1 MKPESNNS
9 QDNKVSKLI
18 ENTNLLQFNLIITLF
33 QIQNDVP
40 KIYYVM
46 REIRNRISKKKYYK
60 IKNLT
65 LFSIIYYDIFGLKNE
80 KINNVYELLKN
91 KE

>member
-1 MKPESNNS
+1 MKPDSNNS
-9 QDNKVSKLI
+9 NDNKVSNLI

-80 KINNVYELLKN
+80 KINNVNELLKN

>member
-80 KINNVYELLKN
+80 KINNVNELLKN

>member
-40 KIYYVM
+40 KINYVM

>member
-1 MKPESNNS
+1 MKPDSNNS
-9 QDNKVSKLI
+9 NDNKVSNLI

-40 KIYYVM
+40 KINYVM

-80 KINNVYELLKN
+80 KINNVNELLKN

>member
-40 KIYYVM
+40 KINYVM

-80 KINNVYELLKN
+80 KINNVNELLKN

>member
-1 MKPESNNS
+1 MKPDSNNS
-9 QDNKVSKLI
+9 NDNKVSNLI

-60 IKNLT
+60 IINLT
-65 LFSIIYYDIFGLKNE
+65 PKYWLFF
-80 KINNVYELLKN
+80 
-91 KE
+91 

>member
-1 MKPESNNS
+1 MKPDSNNS
-9 QDNKVSKLI
+9 NDNKVSNLI

>member
-1 MKPESNNS
+1 MKPDSNNS
-9 QDNKVSKLI
+9 NDNKVSNLI

-40 KIYYVM
+40 KIYYVR

>member
-1 MKPESNNS
+1 MKPDSNNS
-9 QDNKVSKLI
+9 NDNKVSNLI

-40 KIYYVM
+40 KINYVM